1 MTAGSLTA
9 PARSAPVQQ
18 KSPQI
23 CGLFTIARDFPR
35 AAATAARSGPD
46 PPLRSRVIDD
56 RVVGTRVRFLP
67 LDKHILVVLCE
78 PGDVA
83 ARVGAVAWTQRA
95 RSVAGESPVVQC
107 RIIQCE
113 YVHLMPPLQ
122 RADACDPPLWRH
134 TRQSDA
140 IAFCCRSPAKLHC
153 DWCLRERAQ
162 PRAQRA
168 TTSSVN
174 DPGTT
179 GGRGFG

>member
-83 ARVGAVAWTQRA
+83 ARVGAVARTQRA
-95 RSVAGESPVVQC
+95 RSVAGESPVVQY
-107 RIIQCE
+107 RILQCE

-122 RADACDPPLWRH
+122 RAMNAILRFDAFGGNQTPSHSVVGAPLSCTATGAYVSAPSRELSAP
-134 TRQSDA
+134 R
-140 IAFCCRSPAKLHC
+140 PA
-153 DWCLRERAQ
+153 A
-162 PRAQRA
+162 
-168 TTSSVN
+168 
-174 DPGTT
+174 
-179 GGRGFG
+179 